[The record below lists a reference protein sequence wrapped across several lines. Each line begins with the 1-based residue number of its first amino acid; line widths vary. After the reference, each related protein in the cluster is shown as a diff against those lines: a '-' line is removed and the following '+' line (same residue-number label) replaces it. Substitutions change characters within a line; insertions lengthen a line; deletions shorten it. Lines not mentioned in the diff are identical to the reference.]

1 MKLIASW
8 ADPFYLKF
16 PMEFQRWNFKK
27 EFMAFLPKNTFCRT
41 LSGYLNNN
49 RISLVALKLLQTHT
63 RENVIKIP
71 FSLPMLKYTAY
82 SLFST
87 GVNSLNLLSL
97 NKGSISR
104 NDG

>member
-1 MKLIASW
+1 MELQERIYGFPAQKYPLFALRG
-8 ADPFYLKF
+8 YLK
-16 PMEFQRWNFKK
+16 
-27 EFMAFLPKNTFCRT
+27 
-41 LSGYLNNN
+41 NN

-82 SLFST
+82 SLLST
-87 GVNSLNLLSL
+87 GVNSLDLSSL